1 MASAAAATARAVD
14 ADRITDD
21 QDDAPTAPATPRD
34 SGPSD
39 IPLSQVTMPSTEPP
53 GSPLHPNSSFKTEY
67 NDDRPSA
74 TVIPSSMTPP
84 PSTQADAA
92 ATNAATR
99 RGVFTQPSQQST
111 LCSPPATVPNTARV
125 RDAASEF
132 VTPTAQQIDDASADE
147 LRTMLQACTTEN
159 QRLKMETAHHKLQF
173 NLFRMQAEEESMRAA
188 VEHDMVRREVDALR
202 MAEHSR
208 QARRELS
215 SSSDSMQSKYLQM
228 KVWYDGAM
236 DDNELL
242 QRRLKVAKKVIQ
254 QKEEETIA
262 LTEERD
268 MLLNRIRENRE
279 HFHMLCSPGGIFH
292 AAIAPRN
299 QNLATPVQLHRSA
312 SQQQQQRQAREG
324 GAPREENQHGLSAL
338 LQAMS
343 QDSHGHAQSASQ
355 AINSTP
361 TTPTQSQH
369 QFQQRGSGRRLSKHS
384 RNAQSM
390 SSLPTTPTHKARGE
404 HAALLPSVDLVP
416 QTEPRMRYAD
426 RYFDSSTS
434 RSHRR
439 RKSRESTI
447 SAEEDT
453 DEAPSQRRQD
463 DEPYGSQASQAAA
476 QMLRLH
482 PGQSFDGPASRDDNP
497 DGRIQA
503 KLSNIGRG
511 DKRKFSSSEEHEG
524 SPKRVRTEEVGLG
537 IQYQR

>member
-1 MASAAAATARAVD
+1 MASARAAQ
-14 ADRITDD
+14 ADRLNSSPMDD

-34 SGPSD
+34 SGPND

-84 PSTQADAA
+84 PSTQADTAAVAATSAA
-92 ATNAATR
+92 AR
-99 RGVFTQPSQQST
+99 RGVFTQPSQHST
-111 LCSPPATVPNTARV
+111 LCSPPATVPNTARI

-147 LRTMLQACTTEN
+147 LRTLLHACTAEN

-215 SSSDSMQSKYLQM
+215 SSSDSMQSKYLQI

-254 QKEEETIA
+254 QKEEETIS

-299 QNLATPVQLHRSA
+299 QNLATPAQVHRASS
-312 SQQQQQRQAREG
+312 SQQSQQRLARDG
-324 GAPREENQHGLSAL
+324 PREENQHGLSAL

-343 QDSHGHAQSASQ
+343 QDSHGHSQSASQ
-355 AINSTP
+355 AVVNSTP
-361 TTPTQSQH
+361 TTPTQLQQH
-369 QFQQRGSGRRLSKHS
+369 QQLGSGRRLSKHS

-390 SSLPTTPTHKARGE
+390 SSLPTTPTHRARGE

-426 RYFDSSTS
+426 RYFEASASS
-434 RSHRR
+434 RSHMR

-447 SAEEDT
+447 SAEDT
-453 DEAPSQRRQD
+453 DDA
-463 DEPYGSQASQAAA
+463 PYGSQASQAAA

-482 PGQSFDGPASRDDNP
+482 PGKSFDGPPSHDNA

-511 DKRKFSSSEEHEG
+511 DKRKFSSSDEHESG